1 MAATAIS
8 LTKIPLNGGI
18 KLPTMQALSSEGAKI
33 AFTEQDTKIVILV
46 ENSSTTAN
54 ITFKAGTG
62 IQGVA
67 DLVVSVEGSTT
78 MAFVLE
84 SGAFKQAG
92 SVLVTGATTMK
103 VAALLLP

>member
-1 MAATAIS
+1 MTEIK
-8 LTKIPLNGGI
+8 LTRVPLNGGI
-18 KLPTMQALSSEGAKI
+18 KMPTMQALASDGAKVK
-33 AFTEQDTKIVILV
+33 FTQQDTKILILV
-46 ENSSTTAN
+46 ENSSTAGN

-67 DLVVSVEGSTT
+67 DLVVNVEGSST

-92 SVLVTGATTMK
+92 SVIVTGATTMK
-103 VAALLLP
+103 MGALLLP